1 MKRSSSV
8 VCFLLVKQATLFLF
22 EFNLFFLPFSPAFM
36 RNRLLILVGAC
47 AISLLSLNVASVQ
60 AQSSTVTTSATF
72 SDMLS
77 TFPQA
82 VLSTINSVVL
92 QSTNASSATTPFDS
106 TARKDNLAL
115 QMGMWE
121 SGRVGVGV
129 KYWLSELTALRVGVN
144 FAPSIGISGSGDINS
159 FAVNSLFKKDTTVNN
174 NTSGQAIR
182 PSVSPNVTLN
192 LGVSA
197 AIEKH
202 LFPRKNLTPFVGF
215 GLGISLNSTNYST
228 FSGVS
233 NVIIDTSRSGN
244 YYTQYYID
252 PNSQYVNNVSRQE
265 VVIRT
270 SISVSASVLA
280 GVEYFVIPSLSLTAQ
295 AALSGSVNGGVVYQG
310 SFDQN
315 NRITKTSAANQNNPS
330 TTVDQINNQSQ
341 NYISLATS
349 FSFGFSSSLTLSLYF
364 GRNVLGD
371 IVNAFTSGTL
381 FQW

>member
-1 MKRSSSV
+1 
-8 VCFLLVKQATLFLF
+8 
-22 EFNLFFLPFSPAFM
+22 M

-47 AISLLSLNVASVQ
+47 AISLLSLNVSSVQ

-265 VVIRT
+265 VVTRT

>member
-1 MKRSSSV
+1 
-8 VCFLLVKQATLFLF
+8 
-22 EFNLFFLPFSPAFM
+22 
-36 RNRLLILVGAC
+36 
-47 AISLLSLNVASVQ
+47 
-60 AQSSTVTTSATF
+60 
-72 SDMLS
+72 MLS

-92 QSTNASSATTPFDS
+92 QSTNASSATTPLDS

-115 QMGMWE
+115 QMGMWQ
-121 SGRVGVGV
+121 SGSVGVGV
-129 KYWLSELTALRVGVN
+129 KYWLSEVTALRVGVN

-233 NVIIDTSRSGN
+233 NVII
-244 YYTQYYID
+244 
-252 PNSQYVNNVSRQE
+252 E
-265 VVIRT
+265 VV
-270 SISVSASVLA
+270 
-280 GVEYFVIPSLSLTAQ
+280 
-295 AALSGSVNGGVVYQG
+295 
-310 SFDQN
+310 
-315 NRITKTSAANQNNPS
+315 
-330 TTVDQINNQSQ
+330 
-341 NYISLATS
+341 
-349 FSFGFSSSLTLSLYF
+349 
-364 GRNVLGD
+364 
-371 IVNAFTSGTL
+371 
-381 FQW
+381 